1 MGEVKFYKSLDEK
14 ISDDKFKA
22 EFGNGIIS
30 FVSWSR
36 ILPYIE
42 HAIGKKITEKVG
54 GIKVDQ
60 KGISVKFEKNE
71 NRR

>member
-1 MGEVKFYKSLDEK
+1 MAVVKFYKSLSEN

-22 EFGNGIIS
+22 EFGNGTIS
-30 FVSWSR
+30 FVSWNR

-42 HAIGKKITEKVG
+42 HAIGKNNSEKVE

-60 KGISVKFEKNE
+60 NGISVKFEKN
-71 NRR
+71 RR